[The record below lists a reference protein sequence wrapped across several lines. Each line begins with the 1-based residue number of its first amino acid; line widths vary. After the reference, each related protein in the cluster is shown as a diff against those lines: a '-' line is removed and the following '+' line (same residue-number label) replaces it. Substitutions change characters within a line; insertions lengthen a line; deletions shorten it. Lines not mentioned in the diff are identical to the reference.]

1 MHISGSIGLI
11 SLTWVSLKDL
21 FLLQTLSFWSKI
33 VRSEMEERPVGA
45 GTGINGLTNVSKT
58 NAWQYFETVL
68 LREIKHLLQIVF
80 IT

>member
-1 MHISGSIGLI
+1 
-11 SLTWVSLKDL
+11 
-21 FLLQTLSFWSKI
+21 
-33 VRSEMEERPVGA
+33 MEERPVGA
-45 GTGINGLTNVSKT
+45 GTGVKGLTNVSKT